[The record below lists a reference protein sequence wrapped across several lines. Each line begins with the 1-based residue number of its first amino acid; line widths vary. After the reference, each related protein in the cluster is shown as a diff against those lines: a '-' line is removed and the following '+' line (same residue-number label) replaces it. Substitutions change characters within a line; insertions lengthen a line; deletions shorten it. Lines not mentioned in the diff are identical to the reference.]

1 MSLWLMGEED
11 QWLKPRT
18 VLGTLHLAD
27 VHSSSQTVQAEE
39 QTQEEGRRVVFIRS
53 MVAESPPPSTISGLD
68 ELKWPD
74 LSPHEITTAK
84 TLLSKY
90 SDTFS
95 LYEGDVGC
103 TNLIHHEIP
112 LVDDVPLSLASPS
125 HHKWRTTTYSAPA
138 ETRVHSPH
146 YGCGRAP
153 VRTQADLQALQ
164 AADPAIKA
172 FLPYWRRGG
181 PQMEQKGSENRL
193 RCWGCLENGRGSGR
207 SMGYS
212 TGDPDTPSREA
223 VHQLLLPK
231 VLQAEV
237 IAIDFATLERASD
250 GRENILVVTDV
261 FSKFSQ
267 AYPTS
272 DQKAHTVVK
281 ILTEKWFYTYGVP
294 NGFTLTKAAT
304 LKESYSSASASCM
317 AL

>member
-1 MSLWLMGEED
+1 MAKSVKQAGTEWVSALSQCQQRERLLETGRVGEAVSLPGSAIRIPAGSLRFVQATCNQGPALSTVLLEPLSYGEGNLPTNLLISSALLSVSRGAVNVPVVNVGEED

-112 LVDDVPLSLASPS
+112 LVDDVPDANALPGIAVP
-125 HHKWRTTTYSAPA
+125 TTSGGPPPTAPQRKPEFTA
-138 ETRVHSPH
+138 HTMAVDA
-146 YGCGRAP
+146 AP

-172 FLPYWRRGG
+172 FLPY
-181 PQMEQKGSENRL
+181 
-193 RCWGCLENGRGSGR
+193 
-207 SMGYS
+207 
-212 TGDPDTPSREA
+212 
-223 VHQLLLPK
+223 
-231 VLQAEV
+231 
-237 IAIDFATLERASD
+237 
-250 GRENILVVTDV
+250 
-261 FSKFSQ
+261 
-267 AYPTS
+267 
-272 DQKAHTVVK
+272 
-281 ILTEKWFYTYGVP
+281 
-294 NGFTLTKAAT
+294 
-304 LKESYSSASASCM
+304 
-317 AL
+317 